1 MKYSKLIVGG
11 LLALLVQVSA
21 SAQVYESEDAEGVP
35 EFSDAPTPGAE
46 VVDIPSTN
54 LMDAP
59 PAEEAAPAAPG
70 PQQAESFQG
79 NDDAGAGQGEGD
91 GEGVDYYGGDD
102 DENVRAQRRQDEER
116 IEHVIPGNVD
126 HGVMGP
132 GPGPE
137 TLPAEPGVGEG
148 VRPAAGEAVHHEG
161 GRR

>member
-1 MKYSKLIVGG
+1 MNYSKMLVAASV
-11 LLALLVQVSA
+11 ALLMHLPA
-21 SAQVYESEDAEGVP
+21 SAQVYESVGADGVP
-35 EFSDAPTPGAE
+35 DFSDSPEPGAE

-59 PAEEAAPAAPG
+59 PAEAAPAAPG

-91 GEGVDYYGGDD
+91 GEGVDYYGGD

-137 TLPAEPGVGEG
+137 TLPAESGVAEG
-148 VRPAAGEAVHHEG
+148 VRPVGGEGVQHEG

>member
-1 MKYSKLIVGG
+1 MKYSKLLAGG

-21 SAQVYESEDAEGVP
+21 NAQVYESEDAEGVP

-59 PAEEAAPAAPG
+59 EAETAPAPTSSPQSAPIAG
-70 PQQAESFQG
+70 G
-79 NDDAGAGQGEGD
+79 GDGGDTGAGEGEGEGVYYYGD
-91 GEGVDYYGGDD
+91 GEDD
-102 DENVRAQRRQDEER
+102 VRAQRREDAER
-116 IEHVIPGNVD
+116 IERVTPGNA
-126 HGVMGP
+126 GPAETGP

-137 TLPAEPGVGEG
+137 AGPGEG
-148 VRPAAGEAVHHEG
+148 VYEGARPEGGEAVRPEAG